1 LPATAPSAPPVFWPP
16 GVLPPGVE
24 LIDGIF
30 FAGLAGEGVKAKAIN
45 HLEAQVPRNN
55 GTSFDLQVPAQPF
68 NWTFAPTFTAGLR
81 LPNNNGQFS
90 LDYTFLNTSGEG
102 IFPELDAAA
111 NVKTRLSN
119 NIFHLDY
126 TSGLY
131 DLGLPGLTLKGIVGA
146 RVVSIFY
153 DTTATQTYVQ
163 DHASN
168 YFLGVGPEGGAVL
181 AYNFRELP
189 ALSIYARS
197 DGSVL
202 VGQITQKYSEEFNAT
217 GMNLLNGSAEF
228 RRTQTVPT
236 INVEA
241 GILIAPE
248 AIKALKFTI
257 GYQWEEYWSL
267 GRLNGSSLDLNMQGA
282 FLRAQYEF

>member
-1 LPATAPSAPPVFWPP
+1 MAPPVRLLVAVMLLALVSWAGSSLLLAQAPPGPQLLPPQPAPLPASELQLQPPQPLNPPTPITIGNPQPQDPLVQPGPPPVPPPSILQPRDPVADPLPILPATSPTVPAVFWPP

-55 GTSFDLQVPAQPF
+55 GTSFELQVPAQPF

-119 NIFHLDY
+119 NIVHLDY
-126 TSGLY
+126 TSGFY
-131 DLGLPGLTLKGIVGA
+131 DLGPTW
-146 RVVSIFY
+146 
-153 DTTATQTYVQ
+153 
-163 DHASN
+163 SN
-168 YFLGVGPEGGAVL
+168 AQG
-181 AYNFRELP
+181 NR
-189 ALSIYARS
+189 
-197 DGSVL
+197 
-202 VGQITQKYSEEFNAT
+202 
-217 GMNLLNGSAEF
+217 GSA
-228 RRTQTVPT
+228 
-236 INVEA
+236 
-241 GILIAPE
+241 G
-248 AIKALKFTI
+248 
-257 GYQWEEYWSL
+257 G
-267 GRLNGSSLDLNMQGA
+267 
-282 FLRAQYEF
+282 